1 MNQSKLSSFSILHE
15 KKRKQTNKG
24 TNEQNNN
31 KTPCAASEEKQVNKN
46 KGSEVFAANICWK
59 IYSQRLKSYHV
70 FRATDKLE
78 IARSFFSTYFQYVS
92 K

>member
-15 KKRKQTNKG
+15 KKRKQTNKE

-59 IYSQRLKSYHV
+59 NLLTKVKIISCV
-70 FRATDKLE
+70 
-78 IARSFFSTYFQYVS
+78 
-92 K
+92 